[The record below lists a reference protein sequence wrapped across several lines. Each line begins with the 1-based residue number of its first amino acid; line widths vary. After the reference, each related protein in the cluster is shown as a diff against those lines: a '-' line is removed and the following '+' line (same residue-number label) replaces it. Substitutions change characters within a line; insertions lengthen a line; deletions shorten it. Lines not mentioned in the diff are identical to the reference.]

1 MGMQVSLP
9 TVPNIATGCR
19 FAAEIGMVS
28 PWVDLL
34 YVTLRLRILR
44 LEARSASIPLTSW
57 PHCGIFSYDE
67 DNLL

>member
-28 PWVDLL
+28 LWVD
-34 YVTLRLRILR
+34 
-44 LEARSASIPLTSW
+44 
-57 PHCGIFSYDE
+57 
-67 DNLL
+67 